1 MNAVKFSREQAAYL
15 ERVFSD
21 SRQEIVPDTTLPN
34 IMYHSGIRR
43 VLDAVQNNVGPIMPV
58 RPRDS

>member
-1 MNAVKFSREQAAYL
+1 MNTVKFSREQAAYL

-21 SRQEIVPDTTLPN
+21 SRQEIVPDTTLPS

-43 VLDAVQNNVGPIMPV
+43 VLDVVQNNVGPIMPV